1 MIYPP
6 SPIGSTEPAPGIR
19 LKALRDG
26 IQDYEYVQ
34 ILNGLGQAAFV
45 NSVIQPI
52 ATNWNNWT
60 HDPNALEGARIQLGQ
75 QLNQLSPP

>member
-34 ILNGLGQAAFV
+34 ILNGLGQTAFV

-52 ATNWNNWT
+52 ASGWGNWT
-60 HDPNALEGARIQLGQ
+60 HDPNTLEAARLQLGQ
-75 QLNQLSPP
+75 KLSLLAP